1 MIILWGLAMKEKILA
16 YFREYSRLFID
27 WIKKD
32 KRRGIIVIV
41 SVLLFLVYGISSHE
55 EKTRYIY
62 EGGNDKFSQA
72 HIVENPYKHL
82 AENKIELVEETQDR
96 LRQDN
101 KELQR
106 QMSDIKKT
114 LEDIRTG
121 ITSREPQ
128 QIKEPAPNTQ
138 VQEKS
143 KPALPNLD
151 SPMPEDPTLMQNGPV
166 PNGPMDIHREIPSR
180 IGVPRRTEKKAGP
193 YSISFPVA
201 VARED
206 KPTGVVVPTGSYV
219 RAKIIS
225 GVQVP
230 MGETYPAL
238 LQLDYAFVKP
248 NNRRIDLSG
257 CFIVAK
263 AEGDLST
270 ERLKVSPHA
279 MSCYNSH
286 GMYFK
291 RDKLVGWASDT
302 RDNDFGL
309 KAEVNLNQGR
319 VAQTAFA
326 KALIDGLGQSLE
338 RGTKSIGGKGI
349 DDQTPAVVLRDSG
362 QQVGS
367 LVADFY
373 LSYLKGL
380 RPTMKVT
387 SGRDAWLVMGS
398 DIELPYEFFKKEDS
412 SESNFEYTVDLFRY

>member
-1 MIILWGLAMKEKILA
+1 MKEKIQKHLS
-16 YFREYSRLFID
+16 ESRKMFLE
-27 WIKKD
+27 WIQAD
-32 KRRGIIVIV
+32 KRRAIVVIAAI
-41 SVLLFLVYGISSHE
+41 LLFISYGVSCQE
-55 EKTRYIY
+55 EKTHYIY
-62 EGGNDKFSQA
+62 EGANDKFSQS
-72 HIVENPYKHL
+72 HVVENPYKHL
-82 AENKIELVEETQDR
+82 AENKIELVEETQER

-101 KELQR
+101 KEMQR
-106 QMSDIKKT
+106 QLSDMKKI
-114 LEDIRTG
+114 LEDVKTG
-121 ITSREPQ
+121 MTSREPQ
-128 QIKEPAPNTQ
+128 LVKEVLQPIQPKN
-138 VQEKS
+138 VQD
-143 KPALPNLD
+143 P
-151 SPMPEDPTLMQNGPV
+151 SPSLEDPMLISDGQV
-166 PNGPMDIHREIPSR
+166 PSPPGLIHRDIPYR
-180 IGVPRRTEKKAGP
+180 IGGNKASEKKVGP
-193 YSISFPVA
+193 YSITFPVA

-206 KPTGVVVPTGSYV
+206 KPTGVVIPSGSYV
-219 RAKIIS
+219 KAKIVS

-270 ERLKVSPHA
+270 ERLQMSPHSI
-279 MSCYNSH
+279 SCYNAH

-291 RDKLVGWASDT
+291 RDKLVGWAADT
-302 RDNDFGL
+302 KDNDFAL
-309 KAEVNLNQGR
+309 RAEVNLNQGR

-338 RGTKSIGGKGI
+338 RGTKSMGGKGV
-349 DDQTPAVVLRDSG
+349 DDQSPAVIVKEGG

-367 LVADFY
+367 MVADYY

-398 DIELPYEFFKKEDS
+398 DIELPYEFFKKEALD
-412 SESNFEYTVDLFRY
+412 ETNFEFVTDLFR

>member
-1 MIILWGLAMKEKILA
+1 MKEKIKNYLKE
-16 YFREYSRLFID
+16 YLQLFRAWVREDRRRLVIA
-27 WIKKD
+27 
-32 KRRGIIVIV
+32 IVAA
-41 SVLLFLVYGISSHE
+41 LLFLVYGVSRTE

-72 HIVENPYKHL
+72 HVVENPYKHL
-82 AENKIELVEETQDR
+82 AENKIEIVEETQER

-101 KELQR
+101 RDVQR
-106 QMSDIKKT
+106 QLADMKKT
-114 LEDIRTG
+114 LEEMKSG
-121 ITSREPQ
+121 MVAREPQ
-128 QIKEPAPNTQ
+128 TVKAPDKEPIASPSPVSTEHQEAVQMPNAQ
-138 VQEKS
+138 VPSGPSEFQKDTVSRSGSFHGFS
-143 KPALPNLD
+143 KK
-151 SPMPEDPTLMQNGPV
+151 E
-166 PNGPMDIHREIPSR
+166 
-180 IGVPRRTEKKAGP
+180 GP
-193 YSISFPVA
+193 YSITFPVA

-206 KPTGVVVPTGSYV
+206 KPTGVVIPSGSYV
-219 RAKIIS
+219 KAKIVS

-248 NNRRIDLSG
+248 NNWRVDLSG

-263 AEGDLST
+263 AEGDIST
-270 ERLKVSPHA
+270 ERLQMSPHSI
-279 MSCYNSH
+279 SCYNSK

-291 RDKLVGWASDT
+291 RDKLVGWAADT
-302 RDNDFGL
+302 KDNDFAL
-309 KAEVNLNQGR
+309 RAEVNLNQGR

-349 DDQTPAVVLRDSG
+349 DDQSPAVVLRDSG

-367 LVADFY
+367 MVADYY

-412 SESNFEYTVDLFRY
+412 NEGHFEFVTDLFH